1 VDGALSAGTTDEE
14 SKAGDRGTSARFL
27 VRRMTVA
34 AWAVLLELGTL
45 RVNAAVLLR

>member
-1 VDGALSAGTTDEE
+1 VDGALSAGTNDEE

-34 AWAVLLELGTL
+34 AWAILLELGAL
-45 RVNAAVLLR
+45 RMDAAVLRR